1 MVLMSS
7 STDEIELPR
16 PLPGFETINH
26 YWDKQRQMPA
36 AKILPGEYYV
46 TTHDELITT
55 VLGSCV
61 SACIRDRVFGI
72 GGMNHFML
80 PQLGGVNNDDEIIG
94 AATRYGNYAM
104 EHMINDLLKH
114 GAKRQNLELK
124 LTGGG
129 CIIKGMTNI
138 GKRNIEFVMQY
149 IETEGLL
156 TVVKDLGGDLP
167 RKVVYL
173 PRTGQLLVKKLRNM
187 HNRTILTREENYR
200 ENLIKQP
207 VTGEIDLF

>member
-1 MVLMSS
+1 MVPLNSS
-7 STDEIELPR
+7 SYRHDLPKS
-16 PLPGFETINH
+16 LAGFEGINR
-26 YWDKQRQMPA
+26 YWDKQRQVPT

-46 TTHDELITT
+46 TLHDEWIAT

-80 PQLGGVNNDDEIIG
+80 PQKSEGSHDDDIIG

-104 EHMINDLLKH
+104 EHMINDLLKN

-129 CIIKGMTNI
+129 RIIKGMTNI
-138 GKRNIEFVMQY
+138 GKRNIEFVLSY
-149 IETEGLL
+149 IETEGLQAL
-156 TVVKDLGGDLP
+156 SQDLGGDLP
-167 RKVVYL
+167 RKVLYH
-173 PRTGQLLVKKLRNM
+173 PRSGKMLVKKLRNM
-187 HNRTILTREENYR
+187 HNDTIVSREENYLDS
-200 ENLIKQP
+200 LIQQP
-207 VTGEIDLF
+207 VAGEIDLF

>member
-1 MVLMSS
+1 MSS

>member
-1 MVLMSS
+1 MSLLDS
-7 STDEIELPR
+7 ATYRHELPK
-16 PLPGFETINH
+16 PLPGFERINH

-46 TTHDELITT
+46 TLHDELIAT

-61 SACIRDRVFGI
+61 SACVRDRVFGI

-80 PQLGGVNNDDEIIG
+80 PSQGGEDDIIG

-114 GAKRQNLELK
+114 GAKRENLEFK

-129 CIIKGMTNI
+129 RIIKGMTNI
-138 GKRNIEFVMQY
+138 GKRNIDFVLSY
-149 IETEGLL
+149 IETEGLTTL
-156 TVVKDLGGDLP
+156 SKDLGGDQP
-167 RKVVYL
+167 RKVLYQ
-173 PRTGQLLVKKLRNM
+173 PRTGKLLVKKLRNM
-187 HNRTILTREENYR
+187 HNDTIITREKNYSER
-200 ENLIKQP
+200 LVTQP
-207 VTGEIDLF
+207 VAGEIDLF